1 MPESVISYS
10 HVDLYQSAGL
20 ILKDVSFD
28 IHVGDFVYLIGK
40 TGSGKSSLIKSMYA
54 DVPISAGTAVVCG
67 FDLTK
72 IKKKDIP
79 NLRRKLGIVFQDF
92 HLLADRT
99 AAQNLEFVLRATGW
113 ENKAAMQ
120 HRMEEVLNEV
130 GMLGKEFKMI
140 HQLSGGEQQR
150 LVIAR
155 AMLNNPPVL
164 IADEPTGNLDPETS
178 NEIMN
183 LLIRI
188 NREHNTP
195 VMMATHNYSVIEKFP
210 AKIFNCVNGTILV
223 EKGIVLK

>member
-1 MPESVISYS
+1 VSEPIISYS
-10 HVDLYQSAGL
+10 HVDIYQSAGL
-20 ILKDVSFD
+20 ILKDVTFD
-28 IHVGDFVYLIGK
+28 INVGDFIYLIGK

-54 DVPISAGTAVVCG
+54 DVKISTGSAVVCG
-67 FDLTK
+67 YDLTK
-72 IKKKDIP
+72 IKKSEIP
-79 NLRRKLGIVFQDF
+79 YLRRKLGIVFQDF

-99 AAQNLEFVLRATGW
+99 AGQNLEFVLRATGW
-113 ENKAAMQ
+113 ENEESIKN
-120 HRMEEVLNEV
+120 RMEEVLNEV
-130 GMLGKEFKMI
+130 GMQGKESKRTY
-140 HQLSGGEQQR
+140 QLSGGEQQR

-164 IADEPTGNLDPETS
+164 IADEPTGNLDPETA

-195 VMMATHNYSVIEKFP
+195 IMMATHNYSVIEKFP
-210 AKIFNCVNGTILV
+210 ATIFNCVGGTILV

>member
-1 MPESVISYS
+1 M
-10 HVDLYQSAGL
+10 
-20 ILKDVSFD
+20 KDVTFD
-28 IHVGDFVYLIGK
+28 IESGDFIYLIGK

-54 DVPISAGTAVVCG
+54 DVPIAAGSAVVCG
-67 FDLTK
+67 YDLTK

-79 NLRRKLGIVFQDF
+79 YLRRKLGIVFQDF

-99 AAQNLEFVLRATGW
+99 AAQNLEFVLLATGW
-113 ENKAAMQ
+113 QNKSAMQ
-120 HRMEEVLNEV
+120 DRMQEVLNEV
-130 GMLGKEFKMI
+130 GMLGKESKRI
-140 HQLSGGEQQR
+140 YQLSGGEQQR

-164 IADEPTGNLDPETS
+164 IADEPTGNLDPETA

-195 VMMATHNYSVIEKFP
+195 IMMATHNYSVIEKFP

>member
-1 MPESVISYS
+1 MSEPIISYS

-20 ILKDVSFD
+20 ILKDVTFD
-28 IHVGDFVYLIGK
+28 INVGDFVYLIGK

-54 DVPISAGTAVVCG
+54 DVPISAGTAIVCG
-67 FDLTK
+67 YDLTK
-72 IKKKDIP
+72 IRKKEIP
-79 NLRRKLGIVFQDF
+79 MLRRKLGIVYQDF
-92 HLLADRT
+92 QLLADRS
-99 AAQNLEFVLRATGW
+99 AVQNLEFVLKATGW
-113 ENKAAMQ
+113 KHKATMQ

-210 AKIFNCVNGTILV
+210 AKIMNCVNGTILV